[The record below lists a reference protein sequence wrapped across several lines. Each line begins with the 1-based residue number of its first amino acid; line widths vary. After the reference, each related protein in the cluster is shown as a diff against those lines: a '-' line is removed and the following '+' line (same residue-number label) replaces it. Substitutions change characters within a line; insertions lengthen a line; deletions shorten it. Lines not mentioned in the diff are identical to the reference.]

1 MRKLGCGIGAVLL
14 VLAVAGGLVQVVMSL
29 RGSGVPLSAGW
40 LWFQIDGNSLV
51 GFQALIEKRVSPAL
65 WTPIQTVLTW
75 PVWLAL
81 GIPGPALALSCL
93 ALRRREPSPR

>member
-1 MRKLGCGIGAVLL
+1 MRTLCGLGLVLL
-14 VLAVAGGLVQVVMSL
+14 VLAAVAAVAAIVMGL
-29 RGSGVPLSAGW
+29 RGAHPTISIGW

-65 WTPIQTVLTW
+65 WPPIQTVLTW

-81 GIPGPALALSCL
+81 GIPGLLLALSCL
-93 ALRRREPSPR
+93 GLRPRAPAPT

>member
-1 MRKLGCGIGAVLL
+1 MKKVGCGLGLVLL
-14 VLAVAGGLVQVVMSL
+14 VLAAAGALAAIVLQGTHPTISI
-29 RGSGVPLSAGW
+29 GW

-81 GIPGPALALSCL
+81 GIPGLALALSCL